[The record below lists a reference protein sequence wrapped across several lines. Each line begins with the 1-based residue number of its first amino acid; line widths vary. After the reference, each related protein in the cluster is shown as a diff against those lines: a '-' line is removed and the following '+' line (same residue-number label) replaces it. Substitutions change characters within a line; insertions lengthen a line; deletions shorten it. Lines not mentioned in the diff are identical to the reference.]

1 MIFVVTY
8 GTGTAA
14 GPGVGRLKGGW
25 GCGCVVRA
33 SEADLELRRG
43 FPDSEPPATDNEDA
57 VT

>member
-1 MIFVVTY
+1 MVTY